1 MGTYSK
7 VDVSYDQASRV
18 LTVKAE
24 EGEGR
29 EKAEATRAVSMPCL
43 VAKPE
48 LISAETVDGCVVV
61 TVPGE
66 AQAPMAEAKLENKK
80 LDVRLVGASEQP
92 QQAIGAQQEGT
103 PREKSEAAAPA

>member
-48 LISAETVDGCVVV
+48 LISAETVDGCVIV

-66 AQAPMAEAKLENKK
+66 AQAPVAEAKLENKK

-92 QQAIGAQQEGT
+92 QAIGAQQEGT